1 MSIDQ
6 LQKGTI
12 MVQAQINGVMLNE
25 KYNSRRS
32 KFNDRRSIQIIEI
45 FSMQDAPFIVYLGC

>member
-6 LQKGTI
+6 LQKGTT